1 MSIKKSVK
9 KYGARITLFI
19 FLVAD
24 AVVSGYAISDNVK
37 QDIADARAESISAK
51 AGEIVA
57 VAVAETKTPSK
68 KVIEYAVPLGDTSF
82 KSYMSWKAITNTDS
96 KQYKLQK
103 SCWTD
108 KNGLRRYNNDY
119 VIALG
124 SYYAD
129 YIGQRFTITL
139 DTGKTF
145 TAVVGDFK
153 ANKHTDESNKYTPME
168 DGKKNVIE
176 FIVDTDELDKTTRK
190 MGDISYAGFKGNVES
205 IERTVEFE

>member
-1 MSIKKSVK
+1 MNIKKAVK
-9 KYGARITLFI
+9 RHGAKVALFV
-19 FLVAD
+19 FLLTN
-24 AVVSGYAISDNVK
+24 AVISGSAIIDNIK
-37 QDIADARAESISAK
+37 NDIAESSAESISSK
-51 AGEIVA
+51 AVEIA
-57 VAVAETKTPSK
+57 VVEETKTQST

-96 KQYKLQK
+96 NQYKLQK

-108 KNGLRRYNNDY
+108 KKGLRRYRQDY

-139 DTGKTF
+139 DTGDSF

-153 ANKHTDESNKYTPME
+153 ADRHTDETHKYTPME
-168 DGKKNVIE
+168 DGRKNVVE
-176 FIVDTDELDKTTRK
+176 FIVDTSELDSTAKK

-205 IERTVEFE
+205 IERVVEFE

>member
-1 MSIKKSVK
+1 MKVNKAVK
-9 KYGARITLFI
+9 RYGARVALFVFI
-19 FLVAD
+19 VAD
-24 AVVSGYAISDNVK
+24 LVISSYAISDNIK
-37 QDIADARAESISAK
+37 NDIKNAHSESISAK
-51 AGEIVA
+51 AAEVA
-57 VAVAETKTPSK
+57 VVEEARMSSTKI
-68 KVIEYAVPLGDTSF
+68 IEYAVPLGDTTF
-82 KSYMSWKAITNTDS
+82 KSYMSWRSITNIDS
-96 KQYKLQK
+96 EQYKFQK

-108 KNGLRRYNNDY
+108 KKGLRRYKQDY

-153 ANKHTDESNKYTPME
+153 ADKHTDETNKYTPME

-176 FIVDTDELDKTTRK
+176 FIVDTDELDKTARK
-190 MGDISYAGFKGNVES
+190 MGDISYAGFKGNVKS

>member
-24 AVVSGYAISDNVK
+24 AVVSGYAISDNIK

-51 AGEIVA
+51 AGEVVA
-57 VAVAETKTPSK
+57 VVETKTPSK

-108 KNGLRRYNNDY
+108 KKGLRRHNNDY

-168 DGKKNVIE
+168 DGGKNVIE
-176 FIVDTDELDKTTRK
+176 FIVDTDELDKTARK

-205 IERTVEFE
+205 IKRTVEF

>member
-24 AVVSGYAISDNVK
+24 AVVSGYAISDNIK

-51 AGEIVA
+51 AGEI

-108 KNGLRRYNNDY
+108 KKGLRRYKQDY

-153 ANKHTDESNKYTPME
+153 ADKHTDETNKYTPME
-168 DGKKNVIE
+168 DNKKNVIE
-176 FIVDTDELDKTTRK
+176 FIVDTDELDKTARK

>member
-1 MSIKKSVK
+1 MNIRKAIKKH
-9 KYGARITLFI
+9 GAKVTLFA
-19 FLVAD
+19 FLLANAVISCNAIAD
-24 AVVSGYAISDNVK
+24 NIK
-37 QDIADARAESISAK
+37 QDIADARTETISAK
-51 AGEIVA
+51 AGETVIIT
-57 VAVAETKTPSK
+57 EPKTQST

-96 KQYKLQK
+96 NQYKLQK

-108 KNGLRRYNNDY
+108 KRGLRRYRQDY

-139 DTGKTF
+139 DTGDSF

-153 ANKHTDESNKYTPME
+153 ADRHTDETHKYTPME
-168 DGKKNVIE
+168 DGRKNVVE
-176 FIVDTDELDKTTRK
+176 FIVDTSELDSTAKK

-205 IERTVEFE
+205 IERVIEFE

>member
-1 MSIKKSVK
+1 MNIRKTIKKNWSKIV
-9 KYGARITLFI
+9 LFT
-19 FLVAD
+19 FLLTNAVISCNAIAD
-24 AVVSGYAISDNVK
+24 NIK

-51 AGEIVA
+51 AGEV

-82 KSYMSWKAITNTDS
+82 KSYMSYKAITNTDS

-108 KNGLRRYNNDY
+108 KKGLRRYNNDY

-139 DTGKTF
+139 DSGKTF

-176 FIVDTDELDKTTRK
+176 FIVDTDELDKTARK